1 MSDSKTAMLGAIKR
15 RQYGRDNAERIA
27 EDLAELGS
35 APVPAL
41 GEEEKLVHFLTRL
54 KVNHIELEVA
64 ASRSEVVKRIARFI
78 YHEHNS
84 HRAVAGNDRRL
95 AALPWRDG
103 GVLVRFGVAQP
114 EDPVSISYARYGVAE
129 TGSVVLYANRDNP
142 AANNWLCGDHLVV
155 LEARDLVGSL
165 EEAWA
170 GIRKD
175 REAAGLPRGVNFI
188 SGPSSTGDIVGHMV
202 QGAHGPQRLRVIY
215 LGIVPED
222 VLERTGHAA
231 SALQPAPGS

>member
-1 MSDSKTAMLGAIKR
+1 MSDSKTAILGAIKR
-15 RQYGRDNAERIA
+15 RQYGREDAEHIA
-27 EDLAELGS
+27 GELAALGS
-35 APVPAL
+35 APVQAL
-41 GEEEKLVHFLTRL
+41 DEAEKLEHFLTRV
-54 KVNHIELEVA
+54 KVNKIELEVA

-78 YHEHNS
+78 YQEHNS

-114 EDPVSISYARYGVAE
+114 QDPVSISYARYGVAE

-165 EEAWA
+165 EDAWA
-170 GIRKD
+170 GIRRD
-175 REAAGLPRGVNFI
+175 RDNAGLPRGVNFI
-188 SGPSSTGDIVGHMV
+188 SGPSSTGDIVGHLV
-202 QGAHGPQRLRVIY
+202 QGAHGPQRLRIIY
-215 LGIVPED
+215 LGIVPGD
-222 VLERTGHAA
+222 MLARTGHAA
-231 SALQPAPGS
+231 GEL